1 MSLIKYPIKNYQ
13 FTMIMVLMIMLVAAT
28 ALMTMPRAEDPDMK
42 AVSFPVIVVQPGT
55 NPKDMEQLIV
65 KPLEARFYGL
75 DDIKRIKTTINNSVA
90 FFFVEFEYGTD
101 YDDKYQELVRELNA
115 AGPELP
121 DNIYSM
127 EVKKIDPTNVSV
139 IQLALV
145 SENASQSTMKG
156 LADKLKQELEKV
168 KSLKEVE
175 ISGLPDQQIR
185 IDIDQAKIAEL
196 GIPMNRIIQA
206 VQSENQNI
214 PAGSV
219 NAGNKT
225 FSVKTSGNYQQ
236 IEDIKNT
243 IVASGQGKNI
253 ILKEVATIYPTFATN
268 NHITRLNGYNAILIN
283 AAQKI
288 GKNIS
293 DTQKDYQKVLDKFEN
308 SLPENVDMIVN
319 FDQANNVN
327 NRLSGLGIDF
337 AIAIV
342 LVLFTLLPLGTR
354 ASLVVMIAIPLSLGL
369 GVIAMNSFGY
379 SLNQLSIVGFVV
391 ALGLVV
397 DDSIVV
403 VENIER
409 WMREGYSRLEASI
422 KGTEQIALA
431 VLGCTV
437 TLVIAFM
444 PLVFMP
450 EMAGEFIRSMPIAVI
465 TSVIGSMLIAL
476 LVVPFLA
483 SKLLKPHEH
492 EGGNAI
498 LRGMQNII
506 HKSYGVFLDK
516 ALKHPGRT
524 TLIALAIFLGSLAL
538 IPVVGFSLF
547 PPSEKPQ
554 FMIHITSEL
563 QDNMETTNRI
573 TKDIEQQLK
582 AMPDVKYFT
591 SNVGKGNPR
600 VYYNMQQGQE
610 NVSYADIFV
619 QLHGDVKSDKKIEM
633 IEQLRKQ
640 WTPYLGAKVE
650 VRNFEQG
657 VPVIS
662 PVEVRIFGDNLDTLR
677 NLAAQ
682 VEDLLKNTAGSEYV
696 NNPIKNNKTDLRV
709 NINRE
714 KAMALGVPTSSI
726 DQTIRVAL
734 AGYTVGTYSDPNKD
748 DNDYQIV
755 VSVPRAKDATIE
767 TLEGVFVDN
776 VAGKAIPLAQL
787 ASLTFE
793 VSPSNIYHINKE
805 RTVSVNSFVAKGYSN
820 DEVINAVIEQMEKFP
835 LPSGYTYEMGGEVES
850 RETAFGGFGTIILI
864 TVFMFIAVLILE
876 FKTFK
881 STLIVL
887 SVIPL
892 GIVGAVIALLLTG
905 NTLSFVATIG
915 IVALAGIE
923 VKNTI
928 LLVDFTNQLRREG
941 VPLNEA
947 IEKAG
952 EIRFLPIILTS
963 LTAIG
968 GLMPIAWSSNPL
980 ISPLAIVMIGG
991 LISSTLLS
999 RIVTPVVYKLIPP
1012 KIEMEKLVHIE
1023 NGKSE

>member
-28 ALMTMPRAEDPDMK
+28 SLLTMPRAEDPDMK

-65 KPLEARFYGL
+65 KPLEARFYAL

-115 AGPELP
+115 ATPELP
-121 DNIYSM
+121 ENIYSM
-127 EVKKIDPTNVSV
+127 EVQKIDPTNVSV

-145 SENASQSTMKG
+145 SENASQTTIKG
-156 LADKLKQELEKV
+156 LADKLKQDLEKV
-168 KSLKEVE
+168 KALKEVE

-196 GIPMNRIIQA
+196 GIPMNRIIQS

-219 NAGNKT
+219 IAGDKT

-236 IEDIKNT
+236 IDDIKNT

-253 ILKEVATIYPTFATN
+253 TLKEVASVYPTFGTN
-268 NHITRLNGYNAILIN
+268 NHITRLNGYNAVLIN

-288 GKNIS
+288 GMNIS
-293 DTQKDYQKVLDKFEN
+293 DTQKEYQKVLDKFEQ
-308 SLPENVDMIVN
+308 SLPDNVDMIVN

-327 NRLSGLGIDF
+327 KRLSGLGIDF

-476 LVVPFLA
+476 LVVPFLS

-554 FMIHITSEL
+554 FMIHISSEL
-563 QDNMETTNRI
+563 QDNIHTTNRI
-573 TKDIEQQLK
+573 SREIETELK
-582 AMPDVKYFT
+582 AMEDVKYFT
-591 SNVGKGNPR
+591 TNVGKGNPR

-619 QLHGDVKSDKKIEM
+619 QLHEDVKSSDKIQIIEN
-633 IEQLRKQ
+633 LRKK

-662 PVEVRIFGDNLDTLR
+662 PVEIRIFGDNLDTLR
-677 NLAAQ
+677 SLAGKA
-682 VEDLLKNTAGSEYV
+682 ELLLKNTPGAEYV
-696 NNPIKNNKTDLRV
+696 NNPIKNNKTDIRV

-734 AGYTVGTYSDPNKD
+734 AGYQVGTYSDPDKD
-748 DNDYQIV
+748 DNDYDII
-755 VSVPRAKDATIE
+755 VSVPRAQDATLE
-767 TLEGVFVDN
+767 TLEGIFVDN
-776 VAGKAIPLAQL
+776 VAGQAIPLSQL
-787 ASLTFE
+787 ANLEFE
-793 VSPSNIYHINKE
+793 LSPANIYHIDKE
-805 RTVSVNSFVAKGYSN
+805 RTVSVNSFVQKGYNN
-820 DEVINAVIEQMEKFP
+820 DEVINAVIEQMDKFP
-835 LPSGYTYEMGGEVES
+835 FPAGYSYEMGGEVES
-850 RETAFGGFGTIILI
+850 REMAFGGFGTIILI

-892 GIVGAVIALLLTG
+892 GIVGAVLALLVTG

-941 VPLNEA
+941 TELNEA

-1012 KIEMEKLVHIE
+1012 KIEVEETEMKE
-1023 NGKSE
+1023 

>member
-1 MSLIKYPIKNYQ
+1 MSLIRYPIKNYQ
-13 FTMIMVLMIMLVAAT
+13 FTLIMVLMIMVVAVT
-28 ALMTMPRAEDPDMK
+28 SMLTMPRAEDPDMK
-42 AVSFPVIVVQPGT
+42 GVTFPVLVVHPGT
-55 NPKDMEQLIV
+55 SPKDMEQLIV
-65 KPLEARFYGL
+65 KPLEARFYAL
-75 DDIKRIKTTINNSVA
+75 DNIREIKTTINNSVA
-90 FFFVEFEYGTD
+90 FFFVEFEYGQN
-101 YDDKYQELVRELNA
+101 YDNKYQELVRELNA

-127 EVKKIDPTNVSV
+127 EVMKIDPTNVNV
-139 IQLALV
+139 IQMALI
-145 SENASQSTMKG
+145 SENASQATMKEY
-156 LADKLKQELEKV
+156 ADELKQELEKI
-168 KSLKEVE
+168 KSLKGIEV
-175 ISGLPDQQIR
+175 SGIPDQQIR
-185 IDIDQAKIAEL
+185 IDLNQARLAEL
-196 GIPMNRIIQA
+196 GITMNRIIQV

-214 PAGSV
+214 PAGSI
-219 NAGNKT
+219 NAGT
-225 FSVKTSGNYQQ
+225 QSFSVKSSGNYQS

-243 IVASGQGKNI
+243 IVASVEGKNVT
-253 ILKEVATIYPTFATN
+253 LKDVSEVYPAFSTN
-268 NHITRLNGYNAILIN
+268 RHITRLNGFQSVLIV
-283 AAQKI
+283 AAQKE
-288 GKNIS
+288 GMNIT
-293 DTQKDYQKVLDKFEN
+293 DTQKEYKKVINEFKS
-308 SLPENVDMIVN
+308 SLPKNIDLILN
-319 FDQANNVN
+319 FDQGDNVN
-327 NRLSGLGIDF
+327 KRLGGLALDF
-337 AIAIV
+337 GIAIL

-409 WMREGYSRLEASI
+409 WMRDGYSRYEAAI

-465 TSVIGSMLIAL
+465 SSVIGSMLIAL
-476 LVVPFLA
+476 MVVPFLA
-483 SKLLKPHEH
+483 SKMLKPHEH

-524 TLIALAIFLGSLAL
+524 TLIALVIFLGSLAL
-538 IPVVGFSLF
+538 IPTVGFSLF

-554 FMIHITSEL
+554 FMIHINTAL
-563 QDNMETTNRI
+563 QANINTTDSI
-573 TKDIEQQLK
+573 TKQIEKELK
-582 AMPDVKYFT
+582 TLPDVKYFT

-600 VYYNMQQGQE
+600 VYYNMQQARE
-610 NVSYADIFV
+610 DVSYADIFV
-619 QLHGDVKSDKKIEM
+619 QLHDDVKSKEKIAL
-633 IEQLRKQ
+633 IEQLRKK
-640 WTPYLGAKVE
+640 WTPYLGARVE
-650 VRNFEQG
+650 VRDFEQG
-657 VPVIS
+657 VPIIS
-662 PVEVRIFGDNLDTLR
+662 PVEVRVFGDNLDTLQS
-677 NLAAQ
+677 LSYKI
-682 VEDLLKNTAGSEYV
+682 EDLLKKTAGTEYV
-696 NNPIKNNKTDLRV
+696 NNPIKNNKTDIKV
-709 NINRE
+709 NINKD
-714 KAMALGVPTSSI
+714 KAMALGVPTSAI

-734 AGYTVGTYSDPNKD
+734 AGYNVGTYSDPNSD
-748 DNDYQIV
+748 NNDYSIV
-755 VSVPRAKDATIE
+755 VSIPKEGEPTIA
-767 TLEGVFVDN
+767 TLEGIFVDN
-776 VAGKAIPLAQL
+776 VGGTSIPLMQL
-787 ASLTFE
+787 ATLEFE
-793 VSPSNIYHINKE
+793 ESPSNIYHQDKI
-805 RTVSVNSFVAKGYSN
+805 RTVSVNSFVKKGYGN
-820 DEVINAVIEQMEKFP
+820 DEVINSVIDQMDQFS
-835 LPSGYTYEMGGEVES
+835 LPPGYSYEMGGEVES
-850 RETAFGGFGTIILI
+850 REMAFGGFGTIILI

-892 GIVGAVIALLLTG
+892 GIVGAVLALLITG

-941 VPLNEA
+941 MALNEA

-1012 KIEMEKLVHIE
+1012 KIEDEA
-1023 NGKSE
+1023 

>member
-28 ALMTMPRAEDPDMK
+28 SLLTMPRAEDPDMK

-65 KPLEARFYGL
+65 KPLEARFYAL

-115 AGPELP
+115 ATPELP
-121 DNIYSM
+121 ENIYSM
-127 EVKKIDPTNVSV
+127 EVQKIDPTNVSV

-145 SENASQSTMKG
+145 SENASQTTIKG
-156 LADKLKQELEKV
+156 LADKLKQDLEKV
-168 KSLKEVE
+168 KALKEVE

-196 GIPMNRIIQA
+196 GIPMNRIIQS

-219 NAGNKT
+219 IAGDKT

-236 IEDIKNT
+236 IDDIKNT

-253 ILKEVATIYPTFATN
+253 TLKEVASVYPTFGTN
-268 NHITRLNGYNAILIN
+268 NHITRLNGYNAVLIN

-288 GKNIS
+288 GMNIS
-293 DTQKDYQKVLDKFEN
+293 DTQKEYQKVLDKFEQ
-308 SLPENVDMIVN
+308 SLPDNVDMIVN

-327 NRLSGLGIDF
+327 KRLSGLGIDF

-476 LVVPFLA
+476 LVVPFLS

-554 FMIHITSEL
+554 FMIHISSEL
-563 QDNMETTNRI
+563 QDNIHTTNRI
-573 TKDIEQQLK
+573 SREIEKELK
-582 AMPDVKYFT
+582 AMDDVKYFT
-591 SNVGKGNPR
+591 TNVGKGNPR

-619 QLHGDVKSDKKIEM
+619 QLHE
-633 IEQLRKQ
+633 
-640 WTPYLGAKVE
+640 
-650 VRNFEQG
+650 
-657 VPVIS
+657 
-662 PVEVRIFGDNLDTLR
+662 
-677 NLAAQ
+677 
-682 VEDLLKNTAGSEYV
+682 
-696 NNPIKNNKTDLRV
+696 
-709 NINRE
+709 
-714 KAMALGVPTSSI
+714 
-726 DQTIRVAL
+726 
-734 AGYTVGTYSDPNKD
+734 
-748 DNDYQIV
+748 
-755 VSVPRAKDATIE
+755 
-767 TLEGVFVDN
+767 
-776 VAGKAIPLAQL
+776 
-787 ASLTFE
+787 
-793 VSPSNIYHINKE
+793 
-805 RTVSVNSFVAKGYSN
+805 
-820 DEVINAVIEQMEKFP
+820 
-835 LPSGYTYEMGGEVES
+835 
-850 RETAFGGFGTIILI
+850 
-864 TVFMFIAVLILE
+864 
-876 FKTFK
+876 
-881 STLIVL
+881 
-887 SVIPL
+887 
-892 GIVGAVIALLLTG
+892 
-905 NTLSFVATIG
+905 
-915 IVALAGIE
+915 
-923 VKNTI
+923 
-928 LLVDFTNQLRREG
+928 
-941 VPLNEA
+941 
-947 IEKAG
+947 
-952 EIRFLPIILTS
+952 
-963 LTAIG
+963 
-968 GLMPIAWSSNPL
+968 
-980 ISPLAIVMIGG
+980 
-991 LISSTLLS
+991 
-999 RIVTPVVYKLIPP
+999 
-1012 KIEMEKLVHIE
+1012 
-1023 NGKSE
+1023 

>member
-13 FTMIMVLMIMLVAAT
+13 FTMIMVLLIMVVAVT
-28 ALMTMPRAEDPDMK
+28 SMLTMPRAEDPDMK
-42 AVSFPVIVVQPGT
+42 GVSFPVLVIHPGT
-55 NPKDMEQLIV
+55 SPKDMEQLIV
-65 KPLEARFYGL
+65 KPLEARFYAL
-75 DDIKRIKTTINNSVA
+75 DHIKTIKTTINNSVA
-90 FFFVEFEYGTD
+90 SFFVEFEYGQD
-101 YDDKYQELVRELNA
+101 YDNKYQELVRELNA
-115 AGPELP
+115 ARSELP
-121 DNIYSM
+121 DNIYQM
-127 EVKKIDPTNVSV
+127 EVLKIDPTNVSV
-139 IQLALV
+139 IQLAMI
-145 SENASQSTMKG
+145 SENASQASMKKY
-156 LADKLKQELEKV
+156 ADQLKQDLEKV
-168 KSLKEVE
+168 KALKEVE
-175 ISGLPDQQIR
+175 ISGLPDQQVR
-185 IDIDQAKIAEL
+185 IDLNQAKLAEL

-219 NAGNKT
+219 NAGT
-225 FSVKTSGNYQQ
+225 QSFSVKSSGNYQS
-236 IEDIKNT
+236 ITDIQNT
-243 IVASGQGKNI
+243 IVGSGEGKNI
-253 ILKEVATIYPTFATN
+253 LLKDVADVYPAFGVPS
-268 NHITRLNGYNAILIN
+268 HITRLNGFKSVIIN
-283 AAQKI
+283 AAQKQ
-288 GKNIS
+288 GMNIS
-293 DTQKDYQKVLDKFEN
+293 DTQEEYLKVIEHFK
-308 SLPENVDMIVN
+308 SGLPENISLITN
-319 FDQANNVN
+319 FDQAENVN
-327 NRLSGLGIDF
+327 KRLGGLALDF
-337 AIAIV
+337 GIAIV
-342 LVLFTLLPLGTR
+342 LVLFTLLPLGIR
-354 ASLVVMIAIPLSLGL
+354 ASVVVMIAIPLSLGL
-369 GVIAMNSFGY
+369 GIIAMDSFGY

-409 WMREGYSRLEASI
+409 WMREGYSRHEAAI

-465 TSVIGSMLIAL
+465 SSVIGSMLIAL
-476 LVVPFLA
+476 MVVPFLA
-483 SKLLKPHEH
+483 SRLLKPHEH

-498 LRGMQNII
+498 LRGMQSII

-554 FMIHITSEL
+554 FMIHINSSL
-563 QDNMETTNRI
+563 QSNLETTDSI
-573 TKDIEQQLK
+573 TKQIEKELKQL
-582 AMPDVKYFT
+582 PDVKYFT

-600 VYYNMQQGQE
+600 VYYNMQQE
-610 NVSYADIFV
+610 REDVSYADIFV
-619 QLHGDVKSDKKIEM
+619 QLHDDVKSKQKIEL
-633 IEQLRKQ
+633 IEQLRKK

-650 VRNFEQG
+650 VRDFEQG

-662 PVEVRIFGDNLDTLR
+662 PVEVRIMGENLDTLQA
-677 NLAAQ
+677 LSYKI
-682 VEDLLKNTAGSEYV
+682 EELLKHTEGSEYV
-696 NNPIKNNKTDLRV
+696 NNPIKNNKTDIKV
-709 NINRE
+709 NINRD

-734 AGYTVGTYSDPNKD
+734 AGYSVGTYTDPAVD
-748 DNDYQIV
+748 DNDYDILV
-755 VSVPRAKDATIE
+755 TVPKEREASIATLAGI
-767 TLEGVFVDN
+767 FVDN
-776 VAGKAIPLAQL
+776 AAGTAIPLNQL
-787 ASLTFE
+787 ASLEFE
-793 VSPSNIYHINKE
+793 ESPANIYHQDKV
-805 RTVSVNSFVAKGYSN
+805 RTVSVNSFVKKGYGN
-820 DEVINAVIEQMEKFP
+820 DEVINAVIKQMDEFP
-835 LPSGYTYEMGGEVES
+835 LPAGYTYEMGGEVES
-850 RETAFGGFGTIILI
+850 REMAFGGFGTIILI

-941 VPLNEA
+941 MPLNEA

-1012 KIEMEKLVHIE
+1012 KIDGEEQVA
-1023 NGKSE
+1023 

>member
-1 MSLIKYPIKNYQ
+1 MSLIKYPIRNYQ
-13 FTMIMVLMIMLVAAT
+13 FTLIMVLMIMVVAAS
-28 ALMTMPRAEDPDMK
+28 ALLTMPRAEDPDMK
-42 AVSFPVIVVQPGT
+42 PVNFPVIVVHPGT

-65 KPLEARFYGL
+65 KPLEARFYAL
-75 DDIKRIKTTINNSVA
+75 DDIKRIKTSINNSVA
-90 FFFVEFEYGTD
+90 AFFVEFEYGTD

-115 AGPELP
+115 AQTELP

-145 SENASQSTMKG
+145 SENASQSSMKQ
-156 LADKLKQELEKV
+156 LADKLKQNLEKV
-168 KSLKEVE
+168 KALKEVE

-185 IDIDQAKIAEL
+185 IDLDQAKIAEL
-196 GIPMNRIIQA
+196 GIPMNRIVQAIQA
-206 VQSENQNI
+206 ENQNI

-219 NAGNKT
+219 NAGAKSY
-225 FSVKTSGNYQQ
+225 SVKSSGNYQ
-236 IEDIKNT
+236 DIADINNT
-243 IVASGQGKNI
+243 IIGSGQGKNI
-253 ILKEVATIYPTFATN
+253 LLKDVAQVYPSFGTQT
-268 NHITRLNGYNAILIN
+268 HITRLNGFQCVLIN
-283 AAQKI
+283 AAQKV
-288 GKNIS
+288 GMNIS
-293 DTQKDYQKVLDKFEN
+293 DTQVEYQAVIDAFKAD
-308 SLPENVDMIVN
+308 LPANVALIVN
-319 FDQANNVN
+319 FDQAENVN

-337 AIAIV
+337 MIAIS
-342 LVLFTLLPLGTR
+342 LVLITLLPLGTR
-354 ASLVVMIAIPLSLGL
+354 ASIVVMIAIPLSLGL
-369 GVIAMNSFGY
+369 GVIAMNAFGY

-409 WMREGYSRLEASI
+409 WMREGYSRFEAAV

-465 TSVIGSMLIAL
+465 SSVIGSMLIAL

-483 SKLLKPHEH
+483 SKMLKPHEH

-498 LRGMQNII
+498 LRGMQSLI

-524 TLIALAIFLGSLAL
+524 TLIALAIFLASLAL
-538 IPVVGFSLF
+538 IPLVGFSLF

-554 FMIHITSEL
+554 FMIHIDGEL
-563 QDNMETTNRI
+563 QDNILTTDKI
-573 TKDIEQQLK
+573 TKQIEQELK
-582 AMPDVKYFT
+582 GMAEVKYYT

-600 VYYNMQQGQE
+600 VYYNMQQGGE
-610 NVSYADIFV
+610 DVSYADIFV
-619 QLHGDVKSDKKIEM
+619 QLHPDVKSHEKIAL
-633 IEQLRKQ
+633 IEKLRKK
-640 WTPYLGAKVE
+640 WTPYLGAKIE

-657 VPVIS
+657 VPIIS
-662 PVEVRIFGDNLDTLR
+662 PVEVRLFGENLDTLQAM
-677 NLAAQ
+677 AAQ
-682 VEDLLKNTAGSEYV
+682 VEELLKNTAGAEYV
-696 NNPIKNNKTDLRV
+696 NNPVKSNKTDIKV

-714 KAMALGVPTSSI
+714 KAMALGVPTSAI

-734 AGYTVGTYSDPNKD
+734 AGHEVGTYSDPTSD
-748 DNDYQIV
+748 DNDYALV
-755 VSVPRAKDATIE
+755 VSVPRPQHASLATLTGI
-767 TLEGVFVDN
+767 FVDN
-776 VAGKAIPLAQL
+776 VAGKAIPLQQL
-787 ASLTFE
+787 ASLEFE
-793 VSPSNIYHINKE
+793 PSPANIFHQDKE
-805 RTVSVNSFVAKGYSN
+805 RTVAVNSFVQKGYSN
-820 DEVINAVIEQMEKFP
+820 DEVINAVIKQMDEFP
-835 LPSGYTYEMGGEVES
+835 FPAGYSYEMGGEVES
-850 RETAFGGFGTIILI
+850 REMAFGGFGTIIMI

-892 GIVGAVIALLLTG
+892 GIVGAVLALLVTG

-928 LLVDFTNQLRREG
+928 LLVDFTNQLRRDGME
-941 VPLNEA
+941 LNKA
-947 IEKAG
+947 IEMAG
-952 EIRFLPIILTS
+952 ELRFLPIILTS

-1012 KIEMEKLVHIE
+1012 KIDTAD
-1023 NGKSE
+1023 

>member
-13 FTMIMVLMIMLVAAT
+13 FTMIMVLMVMLVAAT
-28 ALMTMPRAEDPDMK
+28 SLLTMPRAEDPDMK

-65 KPLEARFYGL
+65 KPLEARFYAL

-115 AGPELP
+115 ATPELP
-121 DNIYSM
+121 ENIYSM
-127 EVKKIDPTNVSV
+127 EVQKIDPTNVSV

-145 SENASQSTMKG
+145 SENASQTTIKE
-156 LADKLKQELEKV
+156 LADKLKQDLEKV
-168 KSLKEVE
+168 KALKEVE

-185 IDIDQAKIAEL
+185 VDIDQAKIAEL
-196 GIPMNRIIQA
+196 GIPMNRIIQSI
-206 VQSENQNI
+206 QSENQNI

-219 NAGNKT
+219 IAGDKT

-253 ILKEVATIYPTFATN
+253 TLKEVASVYPTFGTN
-268 NHITRLNGYNAILIN
+268 NHITRLNGYNAVLIN

-288 GKNIS
+288 GMNIS
-293 DTQKDYQKVLDKFEN
+293 DTQKEYLKVLDEFEQT
-308 SLPENVDMIVN
+308 LPDNVDMIVN

-327 NRLSGLGIDF
+327 KRLGGLGVDF
-337 AIAIV
+337 AIAIC
-342 LVLFTLLPLGTR
+342 LVLITLLPLGTR

-476 LVVPFLA
+476 LVVPFLS

-498 LRGMQNII
+498 LRTMQNII

-554 FMIHITSEL
+554 FMIHISSEL
-563 QDNMETTNRI
+563 QDNIQTTNRI
-573 TKDIEQQLK
+573 SREIEKELK
-582 AMPDVKYFT
+582 GMEDVKYFT
-591 SNVGKGNPR
+591 TNVGKGNPR

-619 QLHGDVKSDKKIEM
+619 QLHDDVKSSDKIQIIEN
-633 IEQLRKQ
+633 LRKK

-662 PVEVRIFGDNLDTLR
+662 PVEIRIFGDNLDTLR
-677 NLAAQ
+677 SLAAKAE
-682 VEDLLKNTAGSEYV
+682 VLLKNTPGSEYV
-696 NNPIKNNKTDLRV
+696 NNPIKNNKTDIRV

-734 AGYTVGTYSDPNKD
+734 AGYQVGTYSDPDKD
-748 DNDYQIV
+748 DNDYDII
-755 VSVPRAKDATIE
+755 VSVPRAKDATLE
-767 TLEGVFVDN
+767 TLEGIFVDN
-776 VAGKAIPLAQL
+776 VAGQAIPLSQL
-787 ASLTFE
+787 ASLEFE
-793 VSPSNIYHINKE
+793 VSPSNIYHIDKE
-805 RTVSVNSFVAKGYSN
+805 RTVSVNSFVQKGYSN
-820 DEVINAVIEQMEKFP
+820 DEVINAVIEQMDKFP
-835 LPSGYTYEMGGEVES
+835 FPAGYSYEMGGEVES
-850 RETAFGGFGTIILI
+850 REMAFGGFGTIILI

-892 GIVGAVIALLLTG
+892 GIVGAVLALLVTG

-941 VPLNEA
+941 MELNEA

-968 GLMPIAWSSNPL
+968 GLLPIAWSSNPL

-1012 KIEMEKLVHIE
+1012 KIEAEEGAAKA
-1023 NGKSE
+1023 

>member
-28 ALMTMPRAEDPDMK
+28 SLLTMPRAEDPDMK

-65 KPLEARFYGL
+65 KPLEARFYAL

-115 AGPELP
+115 ATPELP
-121 DNIYSM
+121 ENIYSM
-127 EVKKIDPTNVSV
+127 EVQKIDPTNVSV

-145 SENASQSTMKG
+145 SENASQTTIKE
-156 LADKLKQELEKV
+156 LADKLKQDLEKV
-168 KSLKEVE
+168 KALKEVE

-196 GIPMNRIIQA
+196 GIPMNRIIQS

-219 NAGNKT
+219 IAGDKT

-236 IEDIKNT
+236 IDDIKNT

-253 ILKEVATIYPTFATN
+253 TLKEVASVYPTFGTN
-268 NHITRLNGYNAILIN
+268 NHITRLNGYNAVLIN

-288 GKNIS
+288 GMNIS
-293 DTQKDYQKVLDKFEN
+293 DTQKEYQKVLDKFEQ
-308 SLPENVDMIVN
+308 SLPDNVDMIVN

-327 NRLSGLGIDF
+327 KRLSGLGIDF

-476 LVVPFLA
+476 LVVPFLS

-554 FMIHITSEL
+554 FMIHISSEL
-563 QDNMETTNRI
+563 QDNIHTTNRI
-573 TKDIEQQLK
+573 SREIEKELK
-582 AMPDVKYFT
+582 AMDDVKYFT
-591 SNVGKGNPR
+591 TNVGKGNPR

-619 QLHGDVKSDKKIEM
+619 QLHEDVKSSDKIQIIEN
-633 IEQLRKQ
+633 LRKK

-662 PVEVRIFGDNLDTLR
+662 PVEIRIFGDNLDTLR
-677 NLAAQ
+677 SLAAKA
-682 VEDLLKNTAGSEYV
+682 ELLLKNTPGAEYV
-696 NNPIKNNKTDLRV
+696 NNPIKNNKTDIRV

-726 DQTIRVAL
+726 DQTIRVGL
-734 AGYTVGTYSDPNKD
+734 TGYQVGTYSDPEKD
-748 DNDYQIV
+748 DNDYDII
-755 VSVPRAKDATIE
+755 VSVPRAQDATLE
-767 TLEGVFVDN
+767 TLEGIFVDN
-776 VAGKAIPLAQL
+776 VAGQAIPLSQL
-787 ASLTFE
+787 ASLEFE
-793 VSPSNIYHINKE
+793 VSPSNIYHIDKE
-805 RTVSVNSFVAKGYSN
+805 RTVSVNSFVQKGYNN
-820 DEVINAVIEQMEKFP
+820 DEVINAVIEQMDKFP
-835 LPSGYTYEMGGEVES
+835 FPAGYSYEMGGEVES
-850 RETAFGGFGTIILI
+850 REMAFGGFGTIILI

-892 GIVGAVIALLLTG
+892 GIVGAVLALLVTG

-941 VPLNEA
+941 TELNEA

-1012 KIEMEKLVHIE
+1012 KIDLEEAESKE
-1023 NGKSE
+1023 

>member
-1 MSLIKYPIKNYQ
+1 MSLIKYPIRNYQ
-13 FTMIMVLMIMLVAAT
+13 FTLTMVLMIIVVAVSAI
-28 ALMTMPRAEDPDMK
+28 LTMPRAEDPDMK
-42 AVSFPVIVVQPGT
+42 PASFPVLVIHPGT

-65 KPLEARFYGL
+65 KPLEARFYSL
-75 DDIKRIKTTINNSVA
+75 DNVKKIHTTINNSVA
-90 FFFVEFEYGTD
+90 SFFVEFEYGAN

-115 AGPELP
+115 ARPELP
-121 DNIYSM
+121 ANLYST
-127 EVKKIDPTNVSV
+127 EVLKIDPTNTSV
-139 IQLALV
+139 IQVAMV
-145 SENASQSTMKG
+145 SANASQTTLKQ
-156 LADKLKQELEKV
+156 LADKLKQELEKI
-168 KSLKEVE
+168 KALKNVE

-185 IDIDQAKIAEL
+185 IDVDQAKLAEL
-196 GIPMNRIIQA
+196 KIPLNRIIQS
-206 VQSENQNI
+206 VQAENQNI

-219 NAGNKT
+219 EAGTQT
-225 FSVKTSGNYQQ
+225 FSVKSSGNYQS
-236 IEDIKNT
+236 IDDVGNT
-243 IVASGQGKNI
+243 IISSMNGKNI
-253 ILKEVATIYPTFATN
+253 MLKDVAKVYPTFGTASHT
-268 NHITRLNGYNAILIN
+268 TRLNGYQALLIN
-283 AAQKI
+283 AAQKE
-288 GKNIS
+288 GMNIS
-293 DTQKDYQKVLDKFEN
+293 DTQKEYHAVLDKFKE
-308 SLPENVDMIVN
+308 SLPKNVDLILS
-319 FDQANNVN
+319 FDQAENVN
-327 NRLSGLGIDF
+327 KRLSGLGIDF
-337 AIAIV
+337 AIAIT

-354 ASLVVMIAIPLSLGL
+354 ASAVVMIAIPLSLGI
-369 GVIAMNSFGY
+369 GVIVLNSFGY

-409 WMREGYSRLEASI
+409 WMRDGYSRFEAAI

-431 VLGCTV
+431 VVGCTV
-437 TLVIAFM
+437 TLVIAFL

-465 TSVIGSMLIAL
+465 ASVVGSMLIAL

-483 SKLLKPHEH
+483 SKILKPHEH

-524 TLIALAIFLGSLAL
+524 TIIAAVIFAGSLAL

-554 FMIHITSEL
+554 FMIHVKSALQSNIHYTDSITRNIEAEL
-563 QDNMETTNRI
+563 KNMPE
-573 TKDIEQQLK
+573 
-582 AMPDVKYFT
+582 VKYYT

-600 VYYNMQQGQE
+600 VYYNMQQERE
-610 NVSYADIFV
+610 NQAYADIFV
-619 QLHGDVKSDKKIEM
+619 QLHDDIKYKEKVALIEHLRDK
-633 IEQLRKQ
+633 
-640 WTPYLGAKVE
+640 WTPYLGAKIE
-650 VRNFEQG
+650 VRDFEQG

-662 PVEVRIFGDNLDTLR
+662 PVEVRVFGENLDTLQA
-677 NLAAQ
+677 LSFKI
-682 VEDLLKNTAGSEYV
+682 EELLKNTEGTEYI
-696 NNPIKNNKTDLRV
+696 NNPIKNNKTDIRV
-709 NINRE
+709 HINRD
-714 KAMALGVPTSSI
+714 KAMALGVPTSAI

-734 AGYTVGTYSDPNKD
+734 AGYSVGTYTDPNSD
-748 DNDYQIV
+748 DNEYDLLV
-755 VSVPRAKDATIE
+755 TVPRGKDADLQ
-767 TLEGVFVDN
+767 TLEQVFVDN
-776 VAGKAIPLAQL
+776 VAGTAIPLSQL
-787 ASLTFE
+787 ASFE
-793 VSPSNIYHINKE
+793 FEISPSNIYHQNKV
-805 RTVSVNSFVAKGYSN
+805 RMVAVNSFVKKGYGN
-820 DEVINAVIEQMEKFP
+820 DEVIQSVIKQMDAFQ
-835 LPSGYTYEMGGEVES
+835 LPTGYSYAMGGEVES
-850 RETAFGGFGTIILI
+850 RETAFGGFGTIIMI

-892 GIVGAVIALLLTG
+892 GIVGAVLALLVTG

-941 VPLNEA
+941 MALNEA

-968 GLMPIAWSSNPL
+968 GLLPIAWSSNPL
-980 ISPLAIVMIGG
+980 ISPLATVMIGG

-1012 KIEMEKLVHIE
+1012 KIEVEKADE
-1023 NGKSE
+1023 EAKA

>member
-13 FTMIMVLMIMLVAAT
+13 FTMIMVLMVMLVAAT
-28 ALMTMPRAEDPDMK
+28 SLLTMPRAEDPDMK

-65 KPLEARFYGL
+65 KPLEARFYAL

-101 YDDKYQELVRELNA
+101 YDDKYQELLRELNA
-115 AGPELP
+115 ATPELP
-121 DNIYSM
+121 ENIYSM
-127 EVKKIDPTNVSV
+127 EVQKIDPTNVSV

-145 SENASQSTMKG
+145 SENASQTTIKE
-156 LADKLKQELEKV
+156 LADKLKQDLEKV
-168 KSLKEVE
+168 KALKEVE

-185 IDIDQAKIAEL
+185 VDIDQAKIAEL
-196 GIPMNRIIQA
+196 GIPMNRIIQSI
-206 VQSENQNI
+206 QSENQNI

-219 NAGNKT
+219 IAGDKT

-253 ILKEVATIYPTFATN
+253 TLKEVASVYPTFGTN
-268 NHITRLNGYNAILIN
+268 NHITRLNGYNAVLIN

-288 GKNIS
+288 GMNIS
-293 DTQKDYQKVLDKFEN
+293 DTQKEYLKVLDKFEQT
-308 SLPENVDMIVN
+308 LPDNVDMIVN

-327 NRLSGLGIDF
+327 KRLGGLGIDF
-337 AIAIV
+337 AIAIC
-342 LVLFTLLPLGTR
+342 LVLITLLPLGTR

-476 LVVPFLA
+476 LVVPFLS

-498 LRGMQNII
+498 LRAMQNII

-516 ALKHPGRT
+516 SLKHPGRT

-554 FMIHITSEL
+554 FMIHISSEL
-563 QDNMETTNRI
+563 QDNIQTTNRI
-573 TKDIEQQLK
+573 SREIEKELK
-582 AMPDVKYFT
+582 GMEDVKYFT
-591 SNVGKGNPR
+591 TNVGKGNPR

-619 QLHGDVKSDKKIEM
+619 QLHEDVKSSEKIQI
-633 IEQLRKQ
+633 IENLRKK

-662 PVEVRIFGDNLDTLR
+662 PVEIRIFGDNLDTLR
-677 NLAAQ
+677 SLAAKAE
-682 VEDLLKNTAGSEYV
+682 VLLKNTPGSEYV
-696 NNPIKNNKTDLRV
+696 NNPIKNNKTDIRV

-734 AGYTVGTYSDPNKD
+734 AGYQVGTYSDPDKD
-748 DNDYQIV
+748 DNDYDII
-755 VSVPRAKDATIE
+755 VSVPRAKDATLE
-767 TLEGVFVDN
+767 TLEGIFVDN
-776 VAGKAIPLAQL
+776 VAGQAIPLSQL
-787 ASLTFE
+787 ASLEFE
-793 VSPSNIYHINKE
+793 VSPSNIYHIDKE
-805 RTVSVNSFVAKGYSN
+805 RTVSVNSFVQKGYNN
-820 DEVINAVIEQMEKFP
+820 DEVINAVIEQMDKFP
-835 LPSGYTYEMGGEVES
+835 FPAGYSYEMGGEVES
-850 RETAFGGFGTIILI
+850 REMAFGGFGTIILI

-892 GIVGAVIALLLTG
+892 GIVGAVLALLVTG

-941 VPLNEA
+941 MELNEA

-1012 KIEMEKLVHIE
+1012 KIEVEEGAAKA
-1023 NGKSE
+1023 

>member
-28 ALMTMPRAEDPDMK
+28 SLLTMPRAEDPDMK

-65 KPLEARFYGL
+65 KPLEARFYAL

-115 AGPELP
+115 ATPELP
-121 DNIYSM
+121 ENIYSM
-127 EVKKIDPTNVSV
+127 EVQKIDPTNVSV

-145 SENASQSTMKG
+145 SENASQTTIKE
-156 LADKLKQELEKV
+156 LADKLKQDLEKV
-168 KSLKEVE
+168 KALKEVE

-196 GIPMNRIIQA
+196 GIPMNRIIQS

-219 NAGNKT
+219 IAGDKT

-236 IEDIKNT
+236 IDDIKNT

-253 ILKEVATIYPTFATN
+253 TLKEVASVYPTFGTN
-268 NHITRLNGYNAILIN
+268 NHITRLNGYNAVLIN

-288 GKNIS
+288 GMNIS
-293 DTQKDYQKVLDKFEN
+293 DTQKEYQKVLDKFEQ
-308 SLPENVDMIVN
+308 SLPANVDMIVN

-327 NRLSGLGIDF
+327 KRLSGLGIDF

-476 LVVPFLA
+476 LVVPFLS

-538 IPVVGFSLF
+538 SPVVGFSLF

-554 FMIHITSEL
+554 FMIHISSEL
-563 QDNMETTNRI
+563 QDNIHTTNRI
-573 TKDIEQQLK
+573 SREIEKELK
-582 AMPDVKYFT
+582 AMDDVKYFT
-591 SNVGKGNPR
+591 TNVGKGNPR

-619 QLHGDVKSDKKIEM
+619 QLHEDVKSSDKIQIIEN
-633 IEQLRKQ
+633 LRKK

-662 PVEVRIFGDNLDTLR
+662 PVEIRIFGDNLDTLR
-677 NLAAQ
+677 SLAAKA
-682 VEDLLKNTAGSEYV
+682 ELLLKNTPGAEYV
-696 NNPIKNNKTDLRV
+696 NNPIKNNKTDIRV

-734 AGYTVGTYSDPNKD
+734 AGYQVGTYSDPEKD
-748 DNDYQIV
+748 DNDYDII
-755 VSVPRAKDATIE
+755 VSVPRAQDATLE
-767 TLEGVFVDN
+767 TLEGIFVDN
-776 VAGKAIPLAQL
+776 VAGQAIPLSQL
-787 ASLTFE
+787 ASLEFE
-793 VSPSNIYHINKE
+793 VSTSNIYHIDKE
-805 RTVSVNSFVAKGYSN
+805 RTVSVNSFVQKGYNN
-820 DEVINAVIEQMEKFP
+820 DEVINAVIEQMDKFP
-835 LPSGYTYEMGGEVES
+835 FPAGYSYEMGGEVES
-850 RETAFGGFGTIILI
+850 REMAFGGFGTIILI

-892 GIVGAVIALLLTG
+892 GIVGAVLALLVTG

-941 VPLNEA
+941 TELNEA

-1012 KIEMEKLVHIE
+1012 KIEVEEAESKE
-1023 NGKSE
+1023 

>member
-28 ALMTMPRAEDPDMK
+28 SLLTMPRAEDPDMK

-65 KPLEARFYGL
+65 KPLEARFYAL

-115 AGPELP
+115 ATPELP
-121 DNIYSM
+121 ENIYSM
-127 EVKKIDPTNVSV
+127 EVQKIDPTNVSV

-145 SENASQSTMKG
+145 SENASQTTIKE
-156 LADKLKQELEKV
+156 LADKLKQDLEKV
-168 KSLKEVE
+168 KALKEVE

-196 GIPMNRIIQA
+196 GIPMNRIIQS

-219 NAGNKT
+219 IAGDKT

-236 IEDIKNT
+236 IDDIKNT

-253 ILKEVATIYPTFATN
+253 TLKEVASVYPTFGTN
-268 NHITRLNGYNAILIN
+268 NHITRLNGYNAVLIN

-288 GKNIS
+288 GMNIS
-293 DTQKDYQKVLDKFEN
+293 DTQKEYQKVLDKFEQ
-308 SLPENVDMIVN
+308 SLPANVDMIVN

-327 NRLSGLGIDF
+327 KRLSGLGIDF

-476 LVVPFLA
+476 LVVPFLS

-554 FMIHITSEL
+554 FMIHISSEL
-563 QDNMETTNRI
+563 QDNIHTTNRI
-573 TKDIEQQLK
+573 SREIEKELK
-582 AMPDVKYFT
+582 AMDDVKYFT
-591 SNVGKGNPR
+591 TNVGKGNPR

-619 QLHGDVKSDKKIEM
+619 QLHEDVKSSDKIQIIEN
-633 IEQLRKQ
+633 LRKK

-662 PVEVRIFGDNLDTLR
+662 PVEIRIFGDNLDTLR
-677 NLAAQ
+677 SLAAKA
-682 VEDLLKNTAGSEYV
+682 ELLLKNTPGAEYV
-696 NNPIKNNKTDLRV
+696 NNPIKNNKTDIRV

-734 AGYTVGTYSDPNKD
+734 AGYQVGTYSDPEKD
-748 DNDYQIV
+748 DNDYDII
-755 VSVPRAKDATIE
+755 VSVPRAQDATLE
-767 TLEGVFVDN
+767 TLEGIFVDN
-776 VAGKAIPLAQL
+776 VAGQAIPLSQL
-787 ASLTFE
+787 ASLEFE
-793 VSPSNIYHINKE
+793 VSPSNIYHIDKE
-805 RTVSVNSFVAKGYSN
+805 RTVSVNSFVQKGYNN
-820 DEVINAVIEQMEKFP
+820 DEVINAVIEQMDKFP
-835 LPSGYTYEMGGEVES
+835 FPAGYSYEMGGEVES
-850 RETAFGGFGTIILI
+850 REMAFGGFGTIILI

-892 GIVGAVIALLLTG
+892 GIVGAVLALLVTG

-941 VPLNEA
+941 TELNEA

-1012 KIEMEKLVHIE
+1012 KIEVEEAESKE
-1023 NGKSE
+1023 

>member
-1 MSLIKYPIKNYQ
+1 MSLIKYPIRNYQ
-13 FTMIMVLMIMLVAAT
+13 FTLIMVLMIMVVAVSSI
-28 ALMTMPRAEDPDMK
+28 LTMPRAEDPDMK
-42 AVSFPVIVVQPGT
+42 AVSFPIIVIHPGT

-65 KPLEARFYGL
+65 KPLETRFYSL
-75 DDIKRIKTTINNSVA
+75 DNVKNIKTSISNSVA
-90 FFFVEFEYGTD
+90 SFFVEFEYGVG
-101 YDDKYQELVRELNA
+101 YDEKYQELVRELNA
-115 AGPELP
+115 ARPSLP

-127 EVKKIDPTNVSV
+127 EVMKIDPTNVSV
-139 IQLALV
+139 VQMALI
-145 SENASQSTMKG
+145 SESASLSKMKE
-156 LADKLKQELEKV
+156 LSDKLKQELEKV
-168 KSLKEVE
+168 KALKNVEV
-175 ISGLPDQQIR
+175 SGLADQQVR
-185 IDIDQAKIAEL
+185 IDIDQAKLAEL
-196 GIPMNRIIQA
+196 KIPLNRVIQA
-206 VQSENQNI
+206 VQTENQNI
-214 PAGSV
+214 PAGSIK
-219 NAGNKT
+219 AGT
-225 FSVKTSGNYQQ
+225 QTYSVKTSGNYQA
-236 IEDIKNT
+236 IEDISNT
-243 IVASGQGKNI
+243 IISSNGGKNI
-253 ILKEVATIYPTFATN
+253 MLREVANVYPTFASAS
-268 NHITRLNGYNAILIN
+268 HKTRLNGFHCLLIN
-283 AAQKI
+283 AAQKE
-288 GKNIS
+288 GMNIS
-293 DTQKDYQKVLDKFEN
+293 DTQKEYLAVLAKFKE
-308 SLPENVDMIVN
+308 SLPKDVDLQLN
-319 FDQANNVN
+319 FDQAENVN
-327 NRLSGLGIDF
+327 KRLSGLGIDF
-337 AIAIV
+337 AIAIT
-342 LVLFTLLPLGTR
+342 LVLITLLPLGIR
-354 ASLVVMIAIPLSLGL
+354 ASAVVMIAIPLSLGL
-369 GVIAMNSFGY
+369 GVIAMNSLGY

-409 WMREGYSRLEASI
+409 WMREGYSRFEASI

-431 VLGCTV
+431 VVGCTV

-465 TSVIGSMLIAL
+465 SSVVGSMLIAL

-554 FMIHITSEL
+554 FMIHINTTL
-563 QDNMETTNRI
+563 QGNIQQTDSI
-573 TKDIEQQLK
+573 TKQIEAELK
-582 AMPDVKYFT
+582 QIPAVKYFT

-600 VYYNMQQGQE
+600 VYYNMQQGSEDQA
-610 NVSYADIFV
+610 YADIFV
-619 QLHGDVKSDKKIEM
+619 QLHEDVKYKEKLVLIES
-633 IEQLRKQ
+633 LREK
-640 WTPYLGAKVE
+640 WTPYLDAKIE
-650 VRNFEQG
+650 VRDFEQG

-662 PVEVRIFGDNLDTLR
+662 PVEVRIFGENLDTLQALSYR
-677 NLAAQ
+677 
-682 VEDLLKNTAGSEYV
+682 VEELLKNTAGSEYV
-696 NNPIKNNKTDLRV
+696 NNPIKNNKTDIKV
-709 NINRE
+709 DINKE

-726 DQTIRVAL
+726 DQTIRIAL
-734 AGYTVGTYSDPNKD
+734 AGYSVGTYTDPNSD
-748 DNDYQIV
+748 DNEYDILV
-755 VSVPRAKDATIE
+755 TVPRGKEADLS
-767 TLEGVFVDN
+767 TLEQVFVDN
-776 VAGKAIPLAQL
+776 VAGTSIPLSQL
-787 ASLTFE
+787 ASFSFE
-793 VSPSNIYHINKE
+793 VSPANIYHQDKV
-805 RTVSVNSFVAKGYSN
+805 RMVAVNSFVAKGFGN
-820 DEVINAVIEQMEKFP
+820 DEVINDVIQQMDEFP
-835 LPSGYTYEMGGEVES
+835 FPAGYSYEMGGEVES
-850 RETAFGGFGTIILI
+850 REMAFGGFGTIIMI

-892 GIVGAVIALLLTG
+892 GIVGAVIALLVTG

-941 VPLNEA
+941 VELNEA

-952 EIRFLPIILTS
+952 ELRFLPIILTS

-999 RIVTPVVYKLIPP
+999 RVVTPVVYKLIPP
-1012 KIEMEKLVHIE
+1012 TIDVESEKTI
-1023 NGKSE
+1023 

>member
-13 FTMIMVLMIMLVAAT
+13 FTMIMVLMVMLVAAT
-28 ALMTMPRAEDPDMK
+28 SLLTMPRAEDPDMK

-65 KPLEARFYGL
+65 KPLEARFYAL

-115 AGPELP
+115 ATPELP
-121 DNIYSM
+121 ENIYSM
-127 EVKKIDPTNVSV
+127 EVQKIDPTNVSV

-145 SENASQSTMKG
+145 SENASQTTIKE
-156 LADKLKQELEKV
+156 LADKLKQDLEKV
-168 KSLKEVE
+168 KALKEVE

-185 IDIDQAKIAEL
+185 VDIDQAKIAEL
-196 GIPMNRIIQA
+196 GIPMNRIIQSI
-206 VQSENQNI
+206 QSENQNI

-219 NAGNKT
+219 IAGDKT

-253 ILKEVATIYPTFATN
+253 TLKEVASVYPTFGTN
-268 NHITRLNGYNAILIN
+268 NHITRLNGYNAVLIN

-288 GKNIS
+288 GMNIS
-293 DTQKDYQKVLDKFEN
+293 DTQKEYLKVLDKFEQT
-308 SLPENVDMIVN
+308 LPDNVDMIVN

-327 NRLSGLGIDF
+327 KRLGGLGIDF
-337 AIAIV
+337 AIAIC
-342 LVLFTLLPLGTR
+342 LVLITLLPLGTR

-476 LVVPFLA
+476 LVVPFLS

-498 LRGMQNII
+498 LRTMQNII

-554 FMIHITSEL
+554 FMIHISSEL
-563 QDNMETTNRI
+563 QDNIQTTNRI
-573 TKDIEQQLK
+573 SREIEKELK
-582 AMPDVKYFT
+582 GMEDVKYFT
-591 SNVGKGNPR
+591 TNVGKGNPR

-619 QLHGDVKSDKKIEM
+619 QLHEDVKSSEKIQI
-633 IEQLRKQ
+633 IENLRKK

-662 PVEVRIFGDNLDTLR
+662 PVEIRIFGDNLDTLR
-677 NLAAQ
+677 SLAAKAE
-682 VEDLLKNTAGSEYV
+682 VLLKNTPGSEYV
-696 NNPIKNNKTDLRV
+696 NNPIKNNKTDIRV

-734 AGYTVGTYSDPNKD
+734 AGYQVGTYSDPDKD
-748 DNDYQIV
+748 DNDYDII
-755 VSVPRAKDATIE
+755 VSVPRAKDATLE
-767 TLEGVFVDN
+767 TLEGIFVDN
-776 VAGKAIPLAQL
+776 VAGQAIPLSQL
-787 ASLTFE
+787 ASLEFE
-793 VSPSNIYHINKE
+793 VSPSNIYHIDKE
-805 RTVSVNSFVAKGYSN
+805 RTVSVNSFVQKGYNN
-820 DEVINAVIEQMEKFP
+820 DEVINAVIEQMDKFP
-835 LPSGYTYEMGGEVES
+835 FPAGYSYEMGGEVES
-850 RETAFGGFGTIILI
+850 REMAFGGFGTIILI

-892 GIVGAVIALLLTG
+892 GIVGAVLALLVTG

-928 LLVDFTNQLRREG
+928 LLVDFTNQLRKEG
-941 VPLNEA
+941 MELNEA

-1012 KIEMEKLVHIE
+1012 KIEVEEGAAKP
-1023 NGKSE
+1023 

>member
-13 FTMIMVLMIMLVAAT
+13 FTMIMVLMILVVAITSML
-28 ALMTMPRAEDPDMK
+28 TMPRAEDPDMK
-42 AVSFPVIVVQPGT
+42 GVSFPVLVVHPGT
-55 NPKDMEQLIV
+55 SPKDMEQLIV
-65 KPLEARFYGL
+65 KPLEARFYAL
-75 DDIKRIKTTINNSVA
+75 DHIKTIKTTINNSVA
-90 FFFVEFEYGTD
+90 FFFVEFEYGQD

-115 AGPELP
+115 ARSELP

-127 EVKKIDPTNVSV
+127 EVLKIDPTNVSV
-139 IQLALV
+139 IQAALI
-145 SENASQSTMKG
+145 SENASESSMKKYS
-156 LADKLKQELEKV
+156 DKLKQELEKV
-168 KSLKEVE
+168 KALKAVE
-175 ISGLPDQQIR
+175 ISGLPDQQVR
-185 IDIDQAKIAEL
+185 IDLNQAKLAEL
-196 GIPMNRIIQA
+196 NIPMNRIIQA

-214 PAGSV
+214 PAGSI
-219 NAGNKT
+219 NAGSQS
-225 FSVKTSGNYQQ
+225 FSVKSSGNYQS
-236 IEDIKNT
+236 IADIQNT
-243 IVASGQGKNI
+243 IISSAQGRNILLKDVAD
-253 ILKEVATIYPTFATN
+253 VYPAFGVSS
-268 NHITRLNGYNAILIN
+268 HMTRLNGYKCILIN
-283 AAQKI
+283 AAQKE
-288 GKNIS
+288 GMNIS
-293 DTQKDYQKVLDKFEN
+293 DTQKEYKKVLEEFKAG
-308 SLPENVDMIVN
+308 LPDNIDLVLN

-327 NRLSGLGIDF
+327 KRLGGLAVDF
-337 AIAIV
+337 GIAIF

-354 ASLVVMIAIPLSLGL
+354 ASLVVMIAIPLSLGIGL
-369 GVIAMNSFGY
+369 IAMNSFGY

-409 WMREGYSRLEASI
+409 WMREGYSKIEAAI

-465 TSVIGSMLIAL
+465 SSVIGSMFIAL
-476 LVVPFLA
+476 LVVPFLS
-483 SKLLKPHEH
+483 SKILKPHEE

-498 LRGMQNII
+498 LRGMQKVI

-524 TLIALAIFLGSLAL
+524 AIIALAIFLGSLAL
-538 IPVVGFSLF
+538 IPIVGFSLF
-547 PPSEKPQ
+547 PASEKPQ
-554 FMIHITSEL
+554 FMIHVKSALQSNIQHTDSITRAIENEL
-563 QDNMETTNRI
+563 KQI
-573 TKDIEQQLK
+573 
-582 AMPDVKYFT
+582 PDVKYFT

-600 VYYNMQQGQE
+600 VYYNMQQARE
-610 NVSYADIFV
+610 DVSYADIFV
-619 QLHGDVKSDKKIEM
+619 QLHDDVKSKDKVALIEK
-633 IEQLRKQ
+633 LRAK

-650 VRNFEQG
+650 VRDFEQG
-657 VPVIS
+657 VPIIS
-662 PVEVRIFGDNLDTLR
+662 PVEVRVFGENLDTLQA
-677 NLAAQ
+677 LSYQ
-682 VEDLLKNTAGSEYV
+682 VEELLKKTEGSEYV
-696 NNPIKNNKTDLRV
+696 NNPIKNNKTDIKV

-726 DQTIRVAL
+726 DQTIRIAL
-734 AGYTVGTYSDPNKD
+734 SGYSVGAYSDPNSD
-748 DNDYQIV
+748 DNDYDIL
-755 VSVPRAKDATIE
+755 VSVPRDGEATIE
-767 TLEGVFVDN
+767 TLEGIFIDN
-776 VAGKAIPLAQL
+776 MAGTSIPLTQL
-787 ASLTFE
+787 ATLEFE
-793 VSPSNIYHINKE
+793 ESPSNIYHQNKI
-805 RTVSVNSFVAKGYSN
+805 RTVAVNSFVKKGYGN
-820 DEVINAVIEQMEKFP
+820 DEVINSVIEQMDKFP
-835 LPSGYTYEMGGEVES
+835 FPAGYFYEMGGEVES
-850 RETAFGGFGTIILI
+850 REMAFGGFGTIILI
-864 TVFMFIAVLILE
+864 TIFMFIAVLILE

-892 GIVGAVIALLLTG
+892 GVVGAVLALLATG

-941 VPLNEA
+941 MELNEA

-952 EIRFLPIILTS
+952 EIRFLPIILTT

-968 GLMPIAWSSNPL
+968 GLLPIAWSSNPL
-980 ISPLAIVMIGG
+980 ISPLATVMIGG

-999 RIVTPVVYKLIPP
+999 RIVTPVIYKLIPP
-1012 KIEMEKLVHIE
+1012 KIEIE
-1023 NGKSE
+1023 EAKEQHS

>member
-28 ALMTMPRAEDPDMK
+28 SLLTMPRAEDPDMK

-65 KPLEARFYGL
+65 KPLEARFYAL

-115 AGPELP
+115 ATPELP
-121 DNIYSM
+121 ENIYSM
-127 EVKKIDPTNVSV
+127 EVQKIDPTNVSV

-145 SENASQSTMKG
+145 SENASQTTIKE
-156 LADKLKQELEKV
+156 LADKLKQDLEKV
-168 KSLKEVE
+168 KALKEVE

-196 GIPMNRIIQA
+196 GIPMNRIIQS

-219 NAGNKT
+219 IAGDKK

-236 IEDIKNT
+236 IDDIKNT

-253 ILKEVATIYPTFATN
+253 TLKEVASVYPTFGTN
-268 NHITRLNGYNAILIN
+268 NHITRLNGYKAVLIN

-288 GKNIS
+288 GMNIS
-293 DTQKDYQKVLDKFEN
+293 DTQKEYQKVLDKFEQ
-308 SLPENVDMIVN
+308 SLPDNVDMIVN

-327 NRLSGLGIDF
+327 KRLSGLGIDF

-476 LVVPFLA
+476 LVVPFLS

-554 FMIHITSEL
+554 FMIHISSEL
-563 QDNMETTNRI
+563 QDNIHTTNRI
-573 TKDIEQQLK
+573 SREIEKELK
-582 AMPDVKYFT
+582 AMDDVKYFT
-591 SNVGKGNPR
+591 TNVGKGNPR

-619 QLHGDVKSDKKIEM
+619 QLHEDVKSSDKIQIIEN
-633 IEQLRKQ
+633 LRKK

-662 PVEVRIFGDNLDTLR
+662 PVEIRIFGDNLDTLR
-677 NLAAQ
+677 SLAGKA
-682 VEDLLKNTAGSEYV
+682 ELLLKNTPGAEYV
-696 NNPIKNNKTDLRV
+696 NNPIKNNKTDIRV

-734 AGYTVGTYSDPNKD
+734 AGFQVGTYSDPDKD
-748 DNDYQIV
+748 DNDYDII
-755 VSVPRAKDATIE
+755 VSVPRAQDATLE
-767 TLEGVFVDN
+767 TLEGIFVDN
-776 VAGKAIPLAQL
+776 VAGQAIPLSQL
-787 ASLTFE
+787 ANLEFE
-793 VSPSNIYHINKE
+793 LSPANIYHIDKE
-805 RTVSVNSFVAKGYSN
+805 RTVSVNSFVQKGYNN
-820 DEVINAVIEQMEKFP
+820 DEVINAVIEQMDKFP
-835 LPSGYTYEMGGEVES
+835 FPAGYSYEMGGEVES
-850 RETAFGGFGTIILI
+850 REMAFGGFGTIILI

-892 GIVGAVIALLLTG
+892 GIVGAVLALLVTG

-941 VPLNEA
+941 TELNEA

-1012 KIEMEKLVHIE
+1012 KIEMEEVEIKE
-1023 NGKSE
+1023 

>member
-28 ALMTMPRAEDPDMK
+28 SLLTMPRAEDPDMK

-65 KPLEARFYGL
+65 KPLEARFYAL

-115 AGPELP
+115 ATPELP
-121 DNIYSM
+121 ENIYSM
-127 EVKKIDPTNVSV
+127 EVQKIDPTNVSV

-145 SENASQSTMKG
+145 SENASQTTIKE
-156 LADKLKQELEKV
+156 LADKLKQDLEKV
-168 KSLKEVE
+168 KALKEVE

-196 GIPMNRIIQA
+196 GIPMNRIIQS

-219 NAGNKT
+219 IAGDKT

-236 IEDIKNT
+236 MDDIKNT
-243 IVASGQGKNI
+243 IIASGQGKNI
-253 ILKEVATIYPTFATN
+253 TLKEVASVYPTFGTN
-268 NHITRLNGYNAILIN
+268 NHITRLNGYNAVLIN

-288 GKNIS
+288 GMNIS
-293 DTQKDYQKVLDKFEN
+293 DTQKEYQKVLDKFEQ
-308 SLPENVDMIVN
+308 SLPDNVDMIVN

-327 NRLSGLGIDF
+327 KRLSGLGIDF

-476 LVVPFLA
+476 MVVPFLS

-554 FMIHITSEL
+554 FMIHISSEL
-563 QDNMETTNRI
+563 QDNIHTTNRI
-573 TKDIEQQLK
+573 SREIEKELK
-582 AMPDVKYFT
+582 AMEDVKYFT
-591 SNVGKGNPR
+591 TNVGKGNPR

-619 QLHGDVKSDKKIEM
+619 QLHEDVKSSDKIQIIEN
-633 IEQLRKQ
+633 LRKK

-662 PVEVRIFGDNLDTLR
+662 PVEIRIFGDNLDTLR
-677 NLAAQ
+677 SLAAKA
-682 VEDLLKNTAGSEYV
+682 ELLLKNTPGAEYV
-696 NNPIKNNKTDLRV
+696 NNPIKNNKTDIRV

-734 AGYTVGTYSDPNKD
+734 AGYQVGTYSDPDKD
-748 DNDYQIV
+748 DNDYDII
-755 VSVPRAKDATIE
+755 VSVPRAQDATLE
-767 TLEGVFVDN
+767 TLEGIFVDN
-776 VAGKAIPLAQL
+776 AAGQAIPLSQL
-787 ASLTFE
+787 ANLEFE
-793 VSPSNIYHINKE
+793 LSPANIYHIDKE
-805 RTVSVNSFVAKGYSN
+805 RTVSVNSFVQKGYNN
-820 DEVINAVIEQMEKFP
+820 DEVINAVIEQMDKFP
-835 LPSGYTYEMGGEVES
+835 FPAGYSYEMGGEVES
-850 RETAFGGFGTIILI
+850 REMAFGGFGTIILI

-892 GIVGAVIALLLTG
+892 GIVGAVLALLVTG

-941 VPLNEA
+941 TELNEA

-1012 KIEMEKLVHIE
+1012 KIEMEETEMK
-1023 NGKSE
+1023 

>member
-1 MSLIKYPIKNYQ
+1 MSLIKYPIRNYQ
-13 FTMIMVLMIMLVAAT
+13 FTLIMVLMIMVVAVSSI
-28 ALMTMPRAEDPDMK
+28 LTMPRAEDPDMK
-42 AVSFPVIVVQPGT
+42 AVSFPIIVIHPGT

-65 KPLEARFYGL
+65 KPLETRFYSL
-75 DDIKRIKTTINNSVA
+75 DNVKNIKTSISNSVA
-90 FFFVEFEYGTD
+90 SFFVEFEYGEG
-101 YDDKYQELVRELNA
+101 YDEKYQELVRELNA
-115 AGPELP
+115 ARPSLP

-127 EVKKIDPTNVSV
+127 EVMKIDPTNVSV
-139 IQLALV
+139 VQMALI
-145 SENASQSTMKG
+145 SESASLSKMKE
-156 LADKLKQELEKV
+156 LSDKLKQELEKV
-168 KSLKEVE
+168 KALKNVEV
-175 ISGLPDQQIR
+175 SGLADQQVR
-185 IDIDQAKIAEL
+185 IDIDQAKLAEL
-196 GIPMNRIIQA
+196 KIPLNRVIQA
-206 VQSENQNI
+206 VQTENQNI
-214 PAGSV
+214 PAGSIK
-219 NAGNKT
+219 AGT
-225 FSVKTSGNYQQ
+225 QTYSVKTSGNYQA
-236 IEDIKNT
+236 IEDISNT
-243 IVASGQGKNI
+243 IISSNGGKNI
-253 ILKEVATIYPTFATN
+253 MLREVANVYPTFASAS
-268 NHITRLNGYNAILIN
+268 HKTRLNGFHCLLIN
-283 AAQKI
+283 AAQKE
-288 GKNIS
+288 GMNIS
-293 DTQKDYQKVLDKFEN
+293 DTQKEYLAVLAKFKE
-308 SLPENVDMIVN
+308 SLPKDVDLQLN
-319 FDQANNVN
+319 FDQAENVN
-327 NRLSGLGIDF
+327 KRLSGLGIDF
-337 AIAIV
+337 AIAIT
-342 LVLFTLLPLGTR
+342 LVLITLLPLGIR
-354 ASLVVMIAIPLSLGL
+354 ASAVVMIAIPLSLGL

-409 WMREGYSRLEASI
+409 WMREGYSRFEASI

-431 VLGCTV
+431 VVGCTV

-465 TSVIGSMLIAL
+465 SSVVGSMLIAL

-554 FMIHITSEL
+554 FMIHINTTL
-563 QDNMETTNRI
+563 QANIQQTDSI
-573 TKDIEQQLK
+573 TKQIEAELK
-582 AMPDVKYFT
+582 QIPSVKYFT

-600 VYYNMQQGQE
+600 VYYNMQQGSEDQA
-610 NVSYADIFV
+610 YADIFV
-619 QLHGDVKSDKKIEM
+619 QLHEDVKYKEKLALIES
-633 IEQLRKQ
+633 LRAK
-640 WTPYLGAKVE
+640 WTPYLDAKIE
-650 VRNFEQG
+650 VRDFEQG

-662 PVEVRIFGDNLDTLR
+662 PVEVRIFGENLDTLQALSYR
-677 NLAAQ
+677 
-682 VEDLLKNTAGSEYV
+682 VEELLKNTAGSEYV
-696 NNPIKNNKTDLRV
+696 NNPIKNNKTDIRV
-709 NINRE
+709 DINKE

-726 DQTIRVAL
+726 DQTIRIAL
-734 AGYTVGTYSDPNKD
+734 AGYSVGTYTDPNSD
-748 DNDYQIV
+748 DNEYDILV
-755 VSVPRAKDATIE
+755 TVPRGKEADLS
-767 TLEGVFVDN
+767 TLEQVFVDN
-776 VAGKAIPLAQL
+776 VAGTSIPLSQL
-787 ASLTFE
+787 ASFSFE
-793 VSPSNIYHINKE
+793 VSPANIYHQDKI
-805 RTVSVNSFVAKGYSN
+805 RMVAVNSFVAKGFGN
-820 DEVINAVIEQMEKFP
+820 DEVINDVIKQMDEFP
-835 LPSGYTYEMGGEVES
+835 FPAGYSYEMGGEVES
-850 RETAFGGFGTIILI
+850 REMAFGGFGTIIMI

-892 GIVGAVIALLLTG
+892 GIVGAVIALLVTG

-941 VPLNEA
+941 VELNEA

-952 EIRFLPIILTS
+952 ELRFLPIILTS

-968 GLMPIAWSSNPL
+968 GLLPIAWSSNPL

-999 RIVTPVVYKLIPP
+999 RVVTPVVYKLIPP
-1012 KIEMEKLVHIE
+1012 KIDVESEKTI
-1023 NGKSE
+1023 